1 MAGIF
6 LFFLII
12 AFAFNLFS
20 KDKKYS
26 ESENRMLAQK
36 PEFSMANLASGKYM
50 KDMEDYVTDQF
61 FIRDKWINL
70 KVLEDLAL
78 GKRESNGVYIGKLA
92 SGKYMKDMEDYVT
105 DQFFIRDKWINLK
118 VLEDLALGKRESNG
132 VYIGKKDHLME
143 IPTAPNQKA
152 LDNNLRDKWINLKV
166 LEDLALG
173 KRESNGVY
181 IGKKD
186 HLMEIPTAPNQ
197 KALDNN
203 LDAISNFSASHPDIN
218 TVMTLIPNAAYVYN
232 HLVPRNAPVRD
243 QEADIK
249 YVQSAVGTS
258 LNFVDLTKTMTLI
271 PNAAYVYNHLVPRN
285 APVRD
290 QEADIKY
297 VQSAVGTSLNFVDL
311 TKTITSH
318 KDEEIYYKTDH
329 HWTTL
334 GAKYA
339 FDALSTALGID
350 SPTQEYTIYPVTH
363 SFQGTLTSKSGYDK
377 GKDTIE
383 LYIPQN
389 VNTDCLVNFVDEGK
403 RTASMY
409 ESAALEN
416 KDKYEVFFGG
426 NHSRVDISTP
436 MEGKK
441 NLLLF
446 KDSYANCFIPFL
458 VPYYRNIIVIDPR
471 YYYDNIE
478 SLITDNEITD
488 ILFLYNVNTFLGDT
502 SLGDVLAAE

>member
-1 MAGIF
+1 MENQRHPHKRKMTPEEKRRRKEKLFYQRSSKIYFKMAGIF

-78 GKRESNGVYIGKLA
+78 GKRESNGVYIGK
-92 SGKYMKDMEDYVT
+92 
-105 DQFFIRDKWINLK
+105 
-118 VLEDLALGKRESNG
+118 
-132 VYIGKKDHLME
+132 KDHLME

-152 LDNNLRDKWINLKV
+152 LDNN
-166 LEDLALG
+166 
-173 KRESNGVY
+173 
-181 IGKKD
+181 
-186 HLMEIPTAPNQ
+186 M
-197 KALDNN
+197 
-203 LDAISNFSASHPDIN
+203 DAISNFSASHPDIN

-258 LNFVDLTKTMTLI
+258 LNFVDLTKTM
-271 PNAAYVYNHLVPRN
+271 
-285 APVRD
+285 
-290 QEADIKY
+290 
-297 VQSAVGTSLNFVDL
+297 
-311 TKTITSH
+311 TSH

>member
-1 MAGIF
+1 MENQRHPHKKKLTPEEKRRRKEKLFYQRSSKIYLKMAGIF

-70 KVLEDLAL
+70 KVLEDL
-78 GKRESNGVYIGKLA
+78 
-92 SGKYMKDMEDYVT
+92 T
-105 DQFFIRDKWINLK
+105 
-118 VLEDLALGKRESNG
+118 LGKRESNG

-143 IPTAPNQKA
+143 IPTAPNQK
-152 LDNNLRDKWINLKV
+152 
-166 LEDLALG
+166 
-173 KRESNGVY
+173 S
-181 IGKKD
+181 
-186 HLMEIPTAPNQ
+186 
-197 KALDNN
+197 LDNN

-232 HLVPRNAPVRD
+232 HLIPRNAPVRD

-258 LNFVDLTKTMTLI
+258 LNFVDLTKTM
-271 PNAAYVYNHLVPRN
+271 
-285 APVRD
+285 
-290 QEADIKY
+290 
-297 VQSAVGTSLNFVDL
+297 
-311 TKTITSH
+311 TSH

-363 SFQGTLTSKSGYDK
+363 NFQGTLTSKSGYDK
-377 GKDTIE
+377 GMDTIE

-389 VNTDCLVNFVDEGK
+389 VNTDCVVNFVDEGK

-409 ESAALEN
+409 ESSALEN

-471 YYYDNIE
+471 YYYENIE

>member
-78 GKRESNGVYIGKLA
+78 GKRESNGVYIGK
-92 SGKYMKDMEDYVT
+92 KE
-105 DQFFIRDKWINLK
+105 
-118 VLEDLALGKRESNG
+118 
-132 VYIGKKDHLME
+132 
-143 IPTAPNQKA
+143 
-152 LDNNLRDKWINLKV
+152 
-166 LEDLALG
+166 
-173 KRESNGVY
+173 
-181 IGKKD
+181 

-232 HLVPRNAPVRD
+232 HLVPRNALVRD

-258 LNFVDLTKTMTLI
+258 LNFVDLTKTM
-271 PNAAYVYNHLVPRN
+271 
-285 APVRD
+285 
-290 QEADIKY
+290 
-297 VQSAVGTSLNFVDL
+297 
-311 TKTITSH
+311 TSH

-488 ILFLYNVNTFLGDT
+488 ILFLYNVKTFLGDT

>member
-1 MAGIF
+1 MENQRHPHKRKMTPEEKRRRKEKLFYQRSSKIYFKMAGIF

-78 GKRESNGVYIGKLA
+78 GKRESNGVYIGK
-92 SGKYMKDMEDYVT
+92 K
-105 DQFFIRDKWINLK
+105 N
-118 VLEDLALGKRESNG
+118 
-132 VYIGKKDHLME
+132 
-143 IPTAPNQKA
+143 
-152 LDNNLRDKWINLKV
+152 
-166 LEDLALG
+166 
-173 KRESNGVY
+173 
-181 IGKKD
+181 

-203 LDAISNFSASHPDIN
+203 LDAISNFSAGHPDIN

-258 LNFVDLTKTMTLI
+258 LNFVDLTKTM
-271 PNAAYVYNHLVPRN
+271 
-285 APVRD
+285 
-290 QEADIKY
+290 
-297 VQSAVGTSLNFVDL
+297 
-311 TKTITSH
+311 TSH

-488 ILFLYNVNTFLGDT
+488 ILFLYNVNTFMGDT

>member
-1 MAGIF
+1 MENQRHPHKRKMTPEEKRRRKEKLFYQRSSKIYFKMAGIF

-61 FIRDKWINL
+61 FI
-70 KVLEDLAL
+70 
-78 GKRESNGVYIGKLA
+78 
-92 SGKYMKDMEDYVT
+92 
-105 DQFFIRDKWINLK
+105 
-118 VLEDLALGKRESNG
+118 
-132 VYIGKKDHLME
+132 
-143 IPTAPNQKA
+143 
-152 LDNNLRDKWINLKV
+152 RDKWINLKV

-258 LNFVDLTKTMTLI
+258 LNFVDLTKTM
-271 PNAAYVYNHLVPRN
+271 
-285 APVRD
+285 
-290 QEADIKY
+290 
-297 VQSAVGTSLNFVDL
+297 
-311 TKTITSH
+311 TSH

-426 NHSRVDISTP
+426 NHSRIDISTP

-458 VPYYRNIIVIDPR
+458 VPYYRNTIVIDPR

>member
-1 MAGIF
+1 MENQRHPHKRKMTPEEKRRRKEKLFYQRSSKIYFKMAGIF

-61 FIRDKWINL
+61 FI
-70 KVLEDLAL
+70 
-78 GKRESNGVYIGKLA
+78 
-92 SGKYMKDMEDYVT
+92 
-105 DQFFIRDKWINLK
+105 
-118 VLEDLALGKRESNG
+118 
-132 VYIGKKDHLME
+132 
-143 IPTAPNQKA
+143 
-152 LDNNLRDKWINLKV
+152 RDKWINLKV

-258 LNFVDLTKTMTLI
+258 LDFVDLTKTM
-271 PNAAYVYNHLVPRN
+271 
-285 APVRD
+285 
-290 QEADIKY
+290 
-297 VQSAVGTSLNFVDL
+297 
-311 TKTITSH
+311 TSH

>member
-1 MAGIF
+1 MENQRHPHKRKMTPEEKRRRKEKLFYQRSSKIYFKMAGIF

-36 PEFSMANLASGKYM
+36 PEFSMANLACGKYM

-61 FIRDKWINL
+61 FI
-70 KVLEDLAL
+70 
-78 GKRESNGVYIGKLA
+78 
-92 SGKYMKDMEDYVT
+92 
-105 DQFFIRDKWINLK
+105 
-118 VLEDLALGKRESNG
+118 
-132 VYIGKKDHLME
+132 
-143 IPTAPNQKA
+143 
-152 LDNNLRDKWINLKV
+152 RDKWINLKV

-258 LNFVDLTKTMTLI
+258 LNFVDLTKTM
-271 PNAAYVYNHLVPRN
+271 
-285 APVRD
+285 
-290 QEADIKY
+290 
-297 VQSAVGTSLNFVDL
+297 
-311 TKTITSH
+311 TSH

>member
-1 MAGIF
+1 MENQRHPHKRKMTPEEKRRRKEKLFYHRSSKIYFKMAGIF

-61 FIRDKWINL
+61 FI
-70 KVLEDLAL
+70 
-78 GKRESNGVYIGKLA
+78 
-92 SGKYMKDMEDYVT
+92 
-105 DQFFIRDKWINLK
+105 
-118 VLEDLALGKRESNG
+118 
-132 VYIGKKDHLME
+132 
-143 IPTAPNQKA
+143 
-152 LDNNLRDKWINLKV
+152 RDKWINLKV

-258 LNFVDLTKTMTLI
+258 LNFVDLTKTM
-271 PNAAYVYNHLVPRN
+271 
-285 APVRD
+285 
-290 QEADIKY
+290 
-297 VQSAVGTSLNFVDL
+297 
-311 TKTITSH
+311 TSH

>member
-1 MAGIF
+1 MENQRHPHKRKMTPEEKRRRKEKLFYQRSSKIYFKMAGIF

-61 FIRDKWINL
+61 FI
-70 KVLEDLAL
+70 
-78 GKRESNGVYIGKLA
+78 
-92 SGKYMKDMEDYVT
+92 
-105 DQFFIRDKWINLK
+105 
-118 VLEDLALGKRESNG
+118 
-132 VYIGKKDHLME
+132 
-143 IPTAPNQKA
+143 
-152 LDNNLRDKWINLKV
+152 RDKWINLKV

-258 LNFVDLTKTMTLI
+258 LNFVDLTKTM
-271 PNAAYVYNHLVPRN
+271 
-285 APVRD
+285 
-290 QEADIKY
+290 
-297 VQSAVGTSLNFVDL
+297 
-311 TKTITSH
+311 TSH

-458 VPYYRNIIVIDPR
+458 VPYYRNTIVIDPR

>member
-1 MAGIF
+1 M
-6 LFFLII
+6 
-12 AFAFNLFS
+12 
-20 KDKKYS
+20 
-26 ESENRMLAQK
+26 
-36 PEFSMANLASGKYM
+36 
-50 KDMEDYVTDQF
+50 
-61 FIRDKWINL
+61 
-70 KVLEDLAL
+70 
-78 GKRESNGVYIGKLA
+78 
-92 SGKYMKDMEDYVT
+92 
-105 DQFFIRDKWINLK
+105 
-118 VLEDLALGKRESNG
+118 
-132 VYIGKKDHLME
+132 
-143 IPTAPNQKA
+143 
-152 LDNNLRDKWINLKV
+152 
-166 LEDLALG
+166 
-173 KRESNGVY
+173 
-181 IGKKD
+181 
-186 HLMEIPTAPNQ
+186 
-197 KALDNN
+197 
-203 LDAISNFSASHPDIN
+203 
-218 TVMTLIPNAAYVYN
+218 
-232 HLVPRNAPVRD
+232 
-243 QEADIK
+243 
-249 YVQSAVGTS
+249 
-258 LNFVDLTKTMTLI
+258 
-271 PNAAYVYNHLVPRN
+271 
-285 APVRD
+285 
-290 QEADIKY
+290 
-297 VQSAVGTSLNFVDL
+297 
-311 TKTITSH
+311 TSH

>member
-1 MAGIF
+1 MENQRHPHKKKLTPEEKRRRKEKLFYQRSSKIYFKMAGIF

-70 KVLEDLAL
+70 KVLEDL
-78 GKRESNGVYIGKLA
+78 
-92 SGKYMKDMEDYVT
+92 T
-105 DQFFIRDKWINLK
+105 
-118 VLEDLALGKRESNG
+118 LGKRESNG

-143 IPTAPNQKA
+143 IPTAPNQK
-152 LDNNLRDKWINLKV
+152 
-166 LEDLALG
+166 
-173 KRESNGVY
+173 S
-181 IGKKD
+181 
-186 HLMEIPTAPNQ
+186 
-197 KALDNN
+197 LDNN
-203 LDAISNFSASHPDIN
+203 LDAISNFAASHPDIN
-218 TVMTLIPNAAYVYN
+218 TVMTLIPNAAYVYD
-232 HLVPRNAPVRD
+232 HLIPRNAPVRD

-258 LNFVDLTKTMTLI
+258 LNFVDLTKTM
-271 PNAAYVYNHLVPRN
+271 
-285 APVRD
+285 
-290 QEADIKY
+290 
-297 VQSAVGTSLNFVDL
+297 
-311 TKTITSH
+311 TSH

-426 NHSRVDISTP
+426 NHSRIDISTP

-458 VPYYRNIIVIDPR
+458 APYYRNIIVIDPR

>member
-1 MAGIF
+1 MENQRHPHKRKMTPEEKRLRKEKLFYQRSSKIYFKMAGIF

-78 GKRESNGVYIGKLA
+78 GKRESNGVYIGK
-92 SGKYMKDMEDYVT
+92 K
-105 DQFFIRDKWINLK
+105 N
-118 VLEDLALGKRESNG
+118 
-132 VYIGKKDHLME
+132 
-143 IPTAPNQKA
+143 
-152 LDNNLRDKWINLKV
+152 
-166 LEDLALG
+166 
-173 KRESNGVY
+173 
-181 IGKKD
+181 

-203 LDAISNFSASHPDIN
+203 LDAISNFSAGHPDIN

-258 LNFVDLTKTMTLI
+258 LNFVDLTKTM
-271 PNAAYVYNHLVPRN
+271 
-285 APVRD
+285 
-290 QEADIKY
+290 
-297 VQSAVGTSLNFVDL
+297 
-311 TKTITSH
+311 TSH

>member
-1 MAGIF
+1 MENQRHPHKRKMTPEEKRRRKEKLFYQRSSKIYFKMTGIF

-36 PEFSMANLASGKYM
+36 PEFSMANLACGKYM

-61 FIRDKWINL
+61 FI
-70 KVLEDLAL
+70 
-78 GKRESNGVYIGKLA
+78 
-92 SGKYMKDMEDYVT
+92 
-105 DQFFIRDKWINLK
+105 
-118 VLEDLALGKRESNG
+118 
-132 VYIGKKDHLME
+132 
-143 IPTAPNQKA
+143 
-152 LDNNLRDKWINLKV
+152 RDKWINLKV

-258 LNFVDLTKTMTLI
+258 LNFVDLTKTM
-271 PNAAYVYNHLVPRN
+271 
-285 APVRD
+285 
-290 QEADIKY
+290 
-297 VQSAVGTSLNFVDL
+297 
-311 TKTITSH
+311 TSH

>member
-61 FIRDKWINL
+61 FI
-70 KVLEDLAL
+70 
-78 GKRESNGVYIGKLA
+78 
-92 SGKYMKDMEDYVT
+92 
-105 DQFFIRDKWINLK
+105 
-118 VLEDLALGKRESNG
+118 
-132 VYIGKKDHLME
+132 
-143 IPTAPNQKA
+143 
-152 LDNNLRDKWINLKV
+152 RDKWINLKV

-258 LNFVDLTKTMTLI
+258 LNFVDLTKTMT
-271 PNAAYVYNHLVPRN
+271 
-285 APVRD
+285 
-290 QEADIKY
+290 
-297 VQSAVGTSLNFVDL
+297 
-311 TKTITSH
+311 SH

-329 HWTTL
+329 QWTTL

>member
-1 MAGIF
+1 MENQKHPHKKKLTPEEKRRRKEKLFYQRSSKIYFKMAGIF

-78 GKRESNGVYIGKLA
+78 GKRESNGVYIGK
-92 SGKYMKDMEDYVT
+92 
-105 DQFFIRDKWINLK
+105 
-118 VLEDLALGKRESNG
+118 
-132 VYIGKKDHLME
+132 
-143 IPTAPNQKA
+143 
-152 LDNNLRDKWINLKV
+152 
-166 LEDLALG
+166 
-173 KRESNGVY
+173 
-181 IGKKD
+181 KD

-232 HLVPRNAPVRD
+232 HLIPRNAPVRD

-258 LNFVDLTKTMTLI
+258 LNFVDLTKTM
-271 PNAAYVYNHLVPRN
+271 
-285 APVRD
+285 
-290 QEADIKY
+290 
-297 VQSAVGTSLNFVDL
+297 
-311 TKTITSH
+311 TSH

-377 GKDTIE
+377 GMDTIE

-389 VNTDCLVNFVDEGK
+389 VNTDCVVNFVDEGK

-409 ESAALEN
+409 ESSALEN